1 MASVIVLSAAWCE
14 PCKALKE
21 RLRKAGVSFRVVD
34 IDTPDGKRLGNKL
47 GVRSIP
53 AVFIRTGDDYVRV
66 ANPGVQTIRAA
77 LTRHGDD

>member
-1 MASVIVLSAAWCE
+1 MAGVVVFSATWCS
-14 PCKALKE
+14 PCKDLKE
-21 RLRKAGVSFRVVD
+21 RIRKAGVPFRVVD
-34 IDTPDGKRLGNKL
+34 VDAPEGERLSNKL

-77 LTRHGDD
+77 LARHSGD